1 MGFSINTNTNSA
13 FSHLQLQ
20 KGQQALSESLERL
33 STGKRINKAADDAS
47 GMVIANTLKSQA
59 KGFGQAIK
67 NSNDAIS
74 ITQIADGALGQAS
87 EIIQNIREKAIQ
99 AANGSQSPESRL
111 AIQADIDTALES
123 IENIAQDTSFNGQK
137 LLSGNFSNKQFQT
150 GGSSGETLTISLG
163 SIDPSQITHDTLG
176 TLSQIDLST
185 QVGAQNAIQVA
196 DAALEYVDQQR
207 SQVGSNENQLKST
220 INTLSNA
227 MINSFSAES
236 EIQDLDYAEESMIL
250 NKIKLLGK
258 TQAFAQS
265 QANTSAKNIL
275 NVLG

>member
-1 MGFSINTNTNSA
+1 MGFTINTNTNSA

-33 STGKRINKAADDAS
+33 STGKRINRAADDAS

-59 KGFGQAIK
+59 NGFGQAIK

-74 ITQIADGALGQAS
+74 ITRIADGALGQAS

-99 AANGSQSPESRL
+99 AANGSQSSESRL
-111 AIQADIDTALES
+111 AIQADIGTALES
-123 IENIAQDTSFNGQK
+123 LKDIAQDTSFNGQK
-137 LLSGNFSNKQFQT
+137 LLSGSFTNKQFQT
-150 GGSSGETLTISLG
+150 GGSSGEALTLSLG

-176 TLSQIDLST
+176 TLSEIDLST

-196 DAALEYVDQQR
+196 DAALEYVDRQR
-207 SQVGSNENQLKST
+207 SQVGSNENQLKSS
-220 INTLSNA
+220 IDTLSNA
-227 MINSFSAES
+227 VINTFSAGS

-258 TQAFAQS
+258 TQAFAQAQS
-265 QANTSAKNIL
+265 NASAKNIL

>member
-1 MGFSINTNTNSA
+1 MGFTINTNTNSA
-13 FSHLQLQ
+13 FSHLQWQ

-33 STGKRINKAADDAS
+33 STGKRINKASDDAS

-59 KGFGQAIK
+59 NGFDQAIR

-87 EIIQNIREKAIQ
+87 DIIQNIREKAIQ
-99 AANGSQSPESRL
+99 ATNGSQSSESRL
-111 AIQADIDTALES
+111 AIQADIGTALES
-123 IENIAQDTSFNGQK
+123 LQDIAQDTSFNGQK
-137 LLSGNFSNKQFQT
+137 LLSGNFTNKQFQT
-150 GGSSGETLTISLG
+150 GATSGETLTISLG

-176 TLSQIDLST
+176 TLSQINLST
-185 QVGAQNAIQVA
+185 PEGAQNAIQVT
-196 DAALEYVDQQR
+196 DAALEYVDRQR
-207 SQVGSNENQLKST
+207 SQVGSNENQLKSN

-227 MINSFSAES
+227 MINTFSAES

-258 TQAFAQS
+258 TQAFAQAQS
-265 QANTSAKNIL
+265 NTSAKNVLNIL
-275 NVLG
+275 G

>member
-1 MGFSINTNTNSA
+1 MGFTINTNTNSA

-20 KGQQALSESLERL
+20 KGQQALSESIERL

-47 GMVIANTLKSQA
+47 GMMIANTLGSQA

-67 NSNDAIS
+67 NSNDAIA
-74 ITQIADGALGQAS
+74 ITQIADGALGQATD
-87 EIIQNIREKAIQ
+87 IIQNIREKAIQ

-111 AIQADIDTALES
+111 AIQTEIGTALES
-123 IENIAQDTSFNGQK
+123 LENIAQDTSFNGQN
-137 LLSGNFSNKQFQT
+137 LLSGNFSNKQFQV
-150 GGSSGETLTISLG
+150 GAASGETMTISLG

-176 TLSQIDLST
+176 TLSEIDLST

-207 SQVGSNENQLKST
+207 SQVGSNANQLKSN

-227 MINSFSAES
+227 MINTFSAES

-258 TQAFAQS
+258 TQAFAQA

>member
-1 MGFSINTNTNSA
+1 MGFTINTNTNSA

-20 KGQQALSESLERL
+20 KGHQALSESLERL

-47 GMVIANTLKSQA
+47 GMVIANTLGSQA
-59 KGFGQAIK
+59 KGFGQAIR

-87 EIIQNIREKAIQ
+87 DIIQNIREKAIQ
-99 AANGSQSPESRL
+99 AANGSQSTESRQ
-111 AIQADIDTALES
+111 AIQTEIETALES
-123 IENIAQDTSFNGQK
+123 LGNIAQDTSFNGQK

-150 GGSSGETLTISLG
+150 GGSSGETMTISLG
-163 SIDPSQITHDTLG
+163 SIDPSQISHDTLG
-176 TLSQIDLST
+176 TLSDIDLYT
-185 QVGAQNAIQVA
+185 QEGAQNAIQVA

-227 MINSFSAES
+227 MINTFSAQS

-258 TQAFAQS
+258 TQAFAQA